1 MSDMYSPLSL
11 KVLEAYSS
19 DIGRGVAR
27 IDQNSL
33 NSLSLSEGDSI
44 EIIRKDRTI
53 QAKCLALLP
62 YDEGRGIIR
71 VDPHLG
77 KSIGL
82 SVGETIIIRTVKLDT
97 AKNRIHSVREEDVLG
112 RTPAAEAAAKRYDE
126 PTSMIVI
133 SGSCIDFEKER
144 YKIIDFI
151 RALEIGTQM
160 KSQCQCY
167 TDGKKTLGW
176 DFFEISIAS
185 DFVEK
190 LRDLYPEIDKQEGN
204 LIEQRFVLWLDKQM
218 KKKKLEY
225 HLKLREIPFEASKG
239 FRLNPKN
246 YRDDSELED
255 LR

>member
-1 MSDMYSPLSL
+1 MSDIYNPLTL

-27 IDQNSL
+27 IDHNYL
-33 NSLSLSEGDSI
+33 NYLGLSEGDSI
-44 EIIRKDRTI
+44 EIIDKDRTI
-53 QAKCLALLP
+53 EAKCLDLLP
-62 YDEGRGIIR
+62 SDEGKGIIR
-71 VDPHLG
+71 VDPHLR
-77 KSIGL
+77 KSIGV
-82 SVGETIIIRTVKLDT
+82 SIGKTIVIRSIKLD
-97 AKNRIHSVREEDVLG
+97 AQKNEIDSSREEEEEEALG
-112 RTPAAEAAAKRYDE
+112 KTPAKLYNKPA
-126 PTSMIVI
+126 SIMI

-144 YKIIDFI
+144 PKIMDFFGT
-151 RALEIGTQM
+151 LEIATHM

-176 DFFEISIAS
+176 DFFEISLGS

-190 LRDLYPEIDKQEGN
+190 LRNLYPDIDKQEGN
-204 LIEQRFVLWLDKQM
+204 LIEQRFALWLEKQM

-225 HLKLREIPFEASKG
+225 HLKLREVPFEVSKG

-246 YRDDSELED
+246 YRDDSELEK

>member
-1 MSDMYSPLSL
+1 MSDMYNPLPL

-33 NSLSLSEGDSI
+33 NLLSLSEGDSV
-44 EIIRKDRTI
+44 EITGKDKKI

-62 YDEGRGIIR
+62 YDEGGGIIR
-71 VDPHLG
+71 VDPHLS
-77 KSIGL
+77 KSIGV
-82 SVGETIIIRTVKLDT
+82 SIGETITIRTIKVDSE
-97 AKNRIHSVREEDVLG
+97 KNSVHSFAREDALG
-112 RTPAAEAAAKRYDE
+112 KTPAKRYNNE
-126 PTSMIVI
+126 AASMIII
-133 SGSCIDFEKER
+133 SGSCIDFENER
-144 YKIIDFI
+144 HKIMDFI
-151 RALEIGTQM
+151 GSLEIGTDM
-160 KSQCQCY
+160 KSLCRCY
-167 TDGKKTLGW
+167 SDGKKTLGW

-190 LRDLYPEIDKQEGN
+190 LRNLYTDIDKQEGN
-204 LIEQRFVLWLDKQM
+204 LTEQRFVLWLDKHM

-225 HLKLREIPFEASKG
+225 HLKLREIPFEESKG

-246 YRDDSELED
+246 YRDDSELEE

>member
-1 MSDMYSPLSL
+1 MSDIYNPLTL

-27 IDQNSL
+27 IDHNSL
-33 NSLSLSEGDSI
+33 NSLSLSEGDYI
-44 EIIRKDRTI
+44 EIIDKDRTI
-53 QAKCLALLP
+53 EAKCLALLP
-62 YDEGRGIIR
+62 SDEGKSIIR
-71 VDPHLG
+71 VDPHLR
-77 KSIGL
+77 KSIG
-82 SVGETIIIRTVKLDT
+82 VRIGKTIVIRSIKLD
-97 AKNRIHSVREEDVLG
+97 AQKNEIYSSREEEEEEALG
-112 RTPAAEAAAKRYDE
+112 KTPAKLYNKTA
-126 PTSMIVI
+126 SMIII

-144 YKIIDFI
+144 PKIMGII
-151 RALEIGTQM
+151 GTLEIATHM

-176 DFFEISIAS
+176 DFFEISVDS

-190 LRDLYPEIDKQEGN
+190 LRNLYPDIDKQEGN

-225 HLKLREIPFEASKG
+225 HLKLREVPFEISKG
-239 FRLNPKN
+239 FRLNPKD
-246 YRDDSELED
+246 YRDDSELEK

>member
-11 KVLEAYSS
+11 KVLEAYST

-33 NSLSLSEGDSI
+33 NLLSLSEGDSI
-44 EIIRKDRTI
+44 EIIGYDRTI
-53 QAKCLALLP
+53 EAKCLALLP
-62 YDEGRGIIR
+62 YDEGGGIIR
-71 VDPHLG
+71 VDPHIT
-77 KSIGL
+77 KSIGV
-82 SVGETIIIRTVKLDT
+82 SIGETIIIRTIKVDSE
-97 AKNRIHSVREEDVLG
+97 KNRNNSPTNEDALG
-112 RTPAAEAAAKRYDE
+112 KTPAKRYNE
-126 PTSMIVI
+126 TVSMIII

-144 YKIIDFI
+144 VKIMDFI
-151 RALEIGTQM
+151 GALELGTHM

-176 DFFEISIAS
+176 DFFEVSVAS

-190 LRDLYPEIDKQEGN
+190 LRNLYPDIDKQEGN
-204 LIEQRFVLWLDKQM
+204 LLEQRFVLWLDEHM

-246 YRDDSELED
+246 YRDDSELEE